1 MRKKKGNCFRSL
13 LSQIPWLPS
22 QKNMKSIVYHII
34 KKTIDNDIK
43 KTITTTLPDTQNDD
57 DNEFRADTLDSNN
70 DDIISEDI
78 YIEDDYAVQDP
89 ENMEIKINLKRK
101 NEPNENKIEQK
112 FIKDNRENYI
122 NINHNIDRAEMK
134 NMF

>member
-1 MRKKKGNCFRSL
+1 
-13 LSQIPWLPS
+13 
-22 QKNMKSIVYHII
+22 MKSIVYHII